1 MKKSPLA
8 YIASLAT
15 VIEENMFSS
24 FAGDPDALLHNS
36 MLYWE
41 LRQCLNQVRSL
52 LSIDDDIENTLLPS
66 SPNEFFSFFAQ
77 HHNLIS
83 HLQHNLNSQA
93 TKLTHQASLRKA
105 QDEDDTVTQARLT
118 SITSPYASVWKDTTP
133 SIPELRLAD
142 PYYRIASRM
151 NLGLPAF
158 VHLPDKCYS
167 CGKDGACARD
177 PYHYLSCT
185 THKRRE
191 ITLRHNAVVH
201 AICTYTQLAGGFAC
215 KEPHDMSDED
225 GRRPDIQIVLPNQHY
240 LVDVVISHPLCPT
253 HVRSAAKKPLAAAYQ
268 AEIRKDNKYH
278 RTAQVQHAEFVPF
291 ALETMG
297 GMAPKAVKLLH
308 HILTSCRDEM
318 TLWPHDQLMAELRG
332 SIAVAVQR
340 GNAMCM
346 LSGYSRAVG
355 RCGAAGAA

>member
-1 MKKSPLA
+1 
-8 YIASLAT
+8 
-15 VIEENMFSS
+15 
-24 FAGDPDALLHNS
+24 
-36 MLYWE
+36 
-41 LRQCLNQVRSL
+41 
-52 LSIDDDIENTLLPS
+52 
-66 SPNEFFSFFAQ
+66 
-77 HHNLIS
+77 
-83 HLQHNLNSQA
+83 
-93 TKLTHQASLRKA
+93 
-105 QDEDDTVTQARLT
+105 
-118 SITSPYASVWKDTTP
+118 
-133 SIPELRLAD
+133 
-142 PYYRIASRM
+142 M

-253 HVRSAAKKPLAAAYQ
+253 HVRSAANKSLAAAYQ

-278 RTAQVQHAEFVPF
+278 RTAQIQHAEFVPF

-297 GMAPKAVKLLH
+297 DIAPKALKLLR
-308 HILTSCRDEM
+308 HILQNVFQ
-318 TLWPHDQLMAELRG
+318 PFA
-332 SIAVAVQR
+332 
-340 GNAMCM
+340 
-346 LSGYSRAVG
+346 
-355 RCGAAGAA
+355 